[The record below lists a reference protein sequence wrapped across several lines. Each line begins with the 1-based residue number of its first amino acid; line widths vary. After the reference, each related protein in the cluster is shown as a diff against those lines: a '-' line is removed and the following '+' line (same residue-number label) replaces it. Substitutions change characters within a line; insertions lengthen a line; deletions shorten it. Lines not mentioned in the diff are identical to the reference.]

1 MILMNSTVYNYSCD
15 NYGYK
20 NVISEEEIALKMRY
34 KKLSKKDLKMK
45 LKTLKMNNASINTI
59 KYVAKQIRS
68 RII

>member
-1 MILMNSTVYNYSCD
+1 MSLMNTTVCNYSRD

-20 NVISEEEIALKMRY
+20 NVISEEEIVLKMRY
-34 KKLSKKDLKMK
+34 KSLSKKDLKMK

>member
-1 MILMNSTVYNYSCD
+1 MSLMNTTVCNYSRG

-34 KKLSKKDLKMK
+34 KNLSKKDLKMK

>member
-1 MILMNSTVYNYSCD
+1 MNTTVCNYSRG

-34 KKLSKKDLKMK
+34 KNLSKKDLKMK